1 MVVKGSGRD
10 NSVMQLTSV
19 ARFVEARVMRGLV
32 VRDPAVKDSVAR
44 TVKPW
49 SQRLNHERL

>member
-1 MVVKGSGRD
+1 MKGSGRD